1 MSVTASSFRADFP
14 EFTSTVVFPDAT
26 VAFWL
31 GLAGKLLSVDR
42 WGDLLDYGTELF
54 VAHNLVLSA
63 RDQKA
68 VSNGGIGGSGAGITS
83 SKTVDKVS
91 VSYDTANAAIDG
103 AGNWNLTT
111 YGTRYIQLARM
122 VGAGGVQL

>member
-1 MSVTASSFRADFP
+1 MTVTAASFRVDFP
-14 EFTSTVVFPDAT
+14 EFASTGTYPDAT
-26 VAFWL
+26 VNFWL
-31 GLAGKLLSVDR
+31 GLSGKMLDANR

-54 VAHNLVLSA
+54 VAHNLTLAV

-68 VSNGGIGGSGAGITS
+68 SAFGGVPGAGHGVLA
-83 SKTVDKVS
+83 SKTIDKVS
-91 VSYDTANAAIDG
+91 MSYDTALAGVEG

-122 VGAGGVQL
+122 VGAGGLQL